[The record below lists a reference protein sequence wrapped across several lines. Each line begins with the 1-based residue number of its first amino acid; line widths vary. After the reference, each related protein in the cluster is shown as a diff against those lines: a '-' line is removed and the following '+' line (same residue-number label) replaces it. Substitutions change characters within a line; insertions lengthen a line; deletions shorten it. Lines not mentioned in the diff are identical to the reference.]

1 MRCLGYDVWEWAE
14 LVSGLLGISKA
25 RVLVGDVK
33 GKALWK
39 VFEEVL
45 KYPRGYPVQYILRKA
60 VFYGFEFYVEEG
72 VFIPRSDTEKIVDIV
87 LKLAPRN
94 GKVLDLCTGSGV
106 IGITLKLL
114 RPDLKVFLSDKD
126 KKALKVAKL
135 NSERLGAD
143 VFIVGCDLLDC
154 FKGKFDILVSN
165 PPYIPVEDV
174 GKYDKKVIFEAKDA
188 LVGGDTGFE
197 ITQRIIENAIKVLG
211 DGGYLIL
218 ETDPQHFPKFPPK
231 TKFIDRFAILNYETL
246 KMRNQHPR

>member
-25 RVLVGDVK
+25 RVLVGDVNVK
-33 GKALWK
+33 ELWK

-114 RPDLKVFLSDKD
+114 RTDLKVFLSDKD
-126 KKALKVAKL
+126 KKA
-135 NSERLGAD
+135 
-143 VFIVGCDLLDC
+143 
-154 FKGKFDILVSN
+154 
-165 PPYIPVEDV
+165 
-174 GKYDKKVIFEAKDA
+174 
-188 LVGGDTGFE
+188 
-197 ITQRIIENAIKVLG
+197 
-211 DGGYLIL
+211 
-218 ETDPQHFPKFPPK
+218 
-231 TKFIDRFAILNYETL
+231 
-246 KMRNQHPR
+246 